1 MKQIIWNTESVN
13 DALSKINSGFILK
26 RIENPFFQSIVGENF
41 GLRRDGITF
50 EYSDDELSE
59 YTKCALD
66 IQHFAE
72 KYCWIKG
79 DDGEPILIPLR
90 DYQREILDDFQNH
103 RFNILMASRQISKTI
118 MSSITILHFV
128 LFNNVKSCLVAAN
141 KLDTATEVID
151 KIKEMYQRLPFFL
164 QQGIVNWNQK
174 MILLENKSKIKGFAT
189 TKNSSIGNTGDF
201 LYLDEFAHLQDTIK
215 SKFYKS
221 IIPTIA
227 NIDNSKIIIT
237 STPNG
242 IDLFHKL
249 LIDAEKLEG
258 DPEKNNFHARRIYWY
273 QVPKRFVTYIRLNRQ
288 LSLNIKRELLIDDIL
303 NEPTDISVEAIF
315 NYLTQK
321 YPQNEIKLTFNKD
334 IKKNVINVFNND
346 YCSEEDIIKEEING
360 IKLSSLAE
368 ITTWKKETIK
378 DIGSE
383 EAFNQ
388 EYDLRFIN
396 ASRSLLNEAVV
407 DNLIRNKKVYEWE
420 QIYELDQKIKFS
432 YNDLKWIQDDDI
444 FSPIS
449 RKDTKV
455 IMSVDVSEGLGQD
468 YSVINIFKICNKDID
483 IINSQKRSFKSI
495 VDLFKLE
502 QIGIYRSNIIS
513 VSQLSEILYLIAFE
527 YFNPDN
533 VKIVLEVNNYGNE
546 LLAFLPHVFDGN
558 NNYGSSIFFRYKH
571 KHDALEEKVG
581 LKVGENK
588 NLLVKEYQERM
599 EMKCISITNE
609 INITEITTFIKH
621 TTSAG
626 NIRYAADGSSND
638 DCVMTI
644 VNVSSIFKK
653 NTFRQ
658 IVDEIAEKITDPEI
672 REIINEIE
680 KSTEYTES
688 LDYTQ
693 VLNIRK
699 RHINQNRYK
708 NDILNNTNYWLN
720 SQNRLNN

>member
-1 MKQIIWNTESVN
+1 MKQIIWNTASVN
-13 DALSKINSGFILK
+13 DALNKLNSGFILK
-26 RIENPFFQSIVGENF
+26 RLENPFFQSIIGENF
-41 GLRRDGITF
+41 GLRREGITF
-50 EYSDDELSE
+50 EYSPDELSE
-59 YTKCALD
+59 YMKCALD

-79 DDGEPILIPLR
+79 DEGEPILIPLR
-90 DYQREILDDFQNH
+90 NYQREILDDFQNH

-164 QQGIVNWNQK
+164 QQGVVNWNQK

-227 NIDNSKIIIT
+227 NIDNSRIIIT

-249 LIDAEKLEG
+249 LTDAEKLEG

-273 QVPKRFVTYIRLNRQ
+273 QVPKRFVTYIRIKREIP
-288 LSLNIKRELLIDDIL
+288 LNIKRDILIDKIL
-303 NEPTDISVEAIF
+303 DNTSPEFSVESISE
-315 NYLTQK
+315 NLKKK
-321 YPQNEIKLTFNKD
+321 YPNNEIKFNFNKD
-334 IKKNVINVFNND
+334 IKKYVISVFNNE
-346 YCSEEDIIKEEING
+346 YCTEEDILKEEIEG
-360 IKLSSLAE
+360 IKLLELAE

-396 ASRSLLNEAVV
+396 ASRSLLNEAIV
-407 DNLIRNKKVYEWE
+407 DNLIKNKKAYEWE
-420 QIYELDQKIKFS
+420 QIHELDQKIKFS
-432 YNDLKWIQDDDI
+432 YNDLKWIQDPEI
-444 FSPIS
+444 FSPLI
-449 RKDTKV
+449 RKETKI

-483 IINSQKRSFKSI
+483 TINAQKRSYKSI
-495 VDLFKLE
+495 VDMFKLE
-502 QIGIYRSNIIS
+502 QIGIFRSNIIS
-513 VSQLSEILYLIAFE
+513 VNQLAEILYLIAFE
-527 YFNPDN
+527 YFNPEN

-546 LLAFLPHVFDGN
+546 LLAYMPHIFDGN
-558 NNYGSSIFFRYKH
+558 NDYGSAIFFKYKH
-571 KHDALEEKVG
+571 KHDAIDEKLG
-581 LKVGENK
+581 LKVGDNK

-609 INITEITTFIKH
+609 TNITEITTFIKH
-621 TTSAG
+621 TTNAG

-644 VNVSSIFKK
+644 VNISSIFKK

-658 IVDEIAEKITDPEI
+658 IIDEVIEKITDPLIKDALAEM
-672 REIINEIE
+672 E
-680 KSTEYTES
+680 KNTEYTES

-699 RHINQNRYK
+699 RHLNQNRYK
-708 NDILNNTNYWLN
+708 NDVLNQPNIWGQRY
-720 SQNRLNN
+720 